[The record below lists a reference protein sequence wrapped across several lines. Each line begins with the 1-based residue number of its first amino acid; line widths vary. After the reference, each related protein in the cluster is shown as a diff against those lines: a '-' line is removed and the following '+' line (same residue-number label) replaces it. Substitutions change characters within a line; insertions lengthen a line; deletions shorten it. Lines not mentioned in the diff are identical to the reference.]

1 MSKEQFAT
9 NQMLISLRQLLK
21 HKLYDCQLQIV
32 GTITEVLFE
41 RQTGRCSYLVFV
53 AAESGLKMDRLE
65 YYLAPWDT
73 IIFSP
78 DGKAILNL
86 SDTQLKCLAKLTAEE
101 WQMGMALNDTDF
113 KCEIHKI
120 HDYPSLTEFPNVNN
134 NEQLLAIIKT
144 QAKQTAKE
152 ILIDIN
158 TQGVNENPSEQSA
171 YPGSQVYTTDLSK
184 KMPK

>member
-1 MSKEQFAT
+1 
-9 NQMLISLRQLLK
+9 
-21 HKLYDCQLQIV
+21 
-32 GTITEVLFE
+32 
-41 RQTGRCSYLVFV
+41 
-53 AAESGLKMDRLE
+53 
-65 YYLAPWDT
+65 
-73 IIFSP
+73 
-78 DGKAILNL
+78 
-86 SDTQLKCLAKLTAEE
+86 
-101 WQMGMALNDTDF
+101 MGMALNDTDF